1 MTPPFIDISYKSINK
16 FSEELCGDHIEMI
29 KDQNEVIVVLSD
41 GLGSGVK
48 ANILAT
54 LTSKIAITMLH
65 EGANIEE
72 TVDTIVNTL
81 PECQVRKLA
90 YSTFS
95 IIKIDNQLNMYLAE
109 YDNPPIFIYRQ
120 GFLFPLKKN
129 EVHINGKKIYESR
142 LQLCLGDL
150 IVVVSDGAVH
160 AGVGA
165 RLNLGWQW
173 DDISEFLM
181 DLNHVEKTANN
192 ITTHLINVCDN
203 LYDSHPG
210 DDTSVLTIK
219 IRSAEYIDL
228 FTGPPADKNMDHWII
243 NQLGK
248 SLGKKI
254 ICGGTTANIAAREL
268 HLALDVDLKTMTR
281 EVPPLAH
288 MEGFDLITEG
298 VLTLKQTLEKIKH
311 HDVDM
316 QSITSEE
323 PIDAASVLA
332 KTLMEDCTHLNIWFG
347 KAINPAHQNPDFP
360 FDFSIKL
367 NIISEMISELKAL
380 GKQVNITYI

>member
-1 MTPPFIDISYKSINK
+1 MTPFLDIAYKSINK
-16 FSEELCGDHIEMI
+16 HSEELCGDHIEMI
-29 KDQNEVIVVLSD
+29 KDQNELIAVLSD

-81 PECQVRKLA
+81 PECHVRKLA

-109 YDNPPIFIYRQ
+109 YDNPPIFIYRD
-120 GFLFPLKKN
+120 GYIFPIKKK
-129 EVHINGKKIYESR
+129 EITINGKKIFESR
-142 LQLCLGDL
+142 LQLQLGDL

-173 DDISEFLM
+173 EDISTYLL
-181 DLNHVEKTANN
+181 DLNHVEKTAKN

-210 DDTSVLTIK
+210 DDTSVLAIK
-219 IRSAEYIDL
+219 VREAEHIDL
-228 FTGPPADKNMDHWII
+228 FTGPPANKNMDRWII
-243 NQLGK
+243 NQLEA

-268 HLALDVDLKTMTR
+268 KRALHVDLKTMTK

-288 MEGFDLITEG
+288 MDGFSLITEG
-298 VLTLKQTLEKIKH
+298 VLTLQKTLEKIKH
-311 HDVDM
+311 YELDM
-316 QSITSEE
+316 LSITDCDQT
-323 PIDAASVLA
+323 DAASVLA

-360 FDFSIKL
+360 IDFNIKL
-367 NIISEMISELKAL
+367 RIISEIIEELKAL
-380 GKQVNITYI
+380 GKYVNITYI